1 MILRRMMEKD
11 VEKVAQM
18 EKQIFSTPWSKE
30 SFIESLKQSYSYFF
44 VACEEE
50 IVGYCGVHNL
60 GGDGEI
66 TNVAVS
72 EACRGQKIA
81 TKLLE
86 YAMEQTME
94 EGVEAFTLEVRASN
108 MPAIRLYENLGFVN
122 GGVRKNF
129 YENPT
134 EDAIIMWKNSEN

>member
-1 MILRRMMEKD
+1 MILRRMTEKD
-11 VEKVAQM
+11 VDKVAEM

-44 VACEEE
+44 VAYKEE
-50 IVGYCGVHNL
+50 ILGYCGVHNL

-66 TNVAVS
+66 TNVAVC
-72 EACRGQKIA
+72 EKCRGQKIA
-81 TKLLE
+81 TELLK
-86 YAMEQTME
+86 YAMEQTRK

-108 MPAIRLYENLGFVN
+108 IPAIRLYENLGFTN
-122 GGVRKNF
+122 CGVRKDF